1 MASDGAGNCAPI
13 PGNSIANPIPI
24 VPNPGGTG
32 CAVETVFNTNQEYTK
47 SYLATVCRS
56 GTTLGKDKF
65 YSWTANEDTL
75 FFIPGSGQPGFV
87 VRDAV
92 TGEEIVG
99 ACRVSGPTSGVRLS
113 GWTIGQNLIIQVYDF
128 YTADVEVGF
137 CLAEFA
143 ESAGD
148 TFETAVPAIVGAPGS
163 GCAVPQ
169 AFSWGTGYSESGLD
183 STCADADSDIDKFF
197 TWTSTTNALLFTP
210 GATGIPGIA
219 IYTPAMEEITCL
231 SLFSSGVV
239 TGWTAGDDLVIQI
252 FGNGGD
258 VEFCLEEN
266 TFVPGPTFTLTPTC
280 GGFLIDNGEAL
291 SYANDSQDTYL
302 IDGGESVP
310 TINFTE
316 FSVEAG
322 WDFMQIFDG
331 PDTDSPEITEGGD
344 GQSATQYGFDAFTG
358 TSLNGASIS
367 ATGSTLTVF
376 FYSDF
381 TGTDAGFLGSI
392 TCVNPLTGET
402 TGEQPTVTRISSNR
416 KAIRQL
422 TDEQRE
428 IKRRGSLNLP
438 LNPDLE
444 K

>member
-1 MASDGAGNCAPI
+1 L
-13 PGNSIANPIPI
+13 PG
-24 VPNPGGTG
+24 V
-32 CAVETVFNTNQEYTK
+32 
-47 SYLATVCRS
+47 
-56 GTTLGKDKF
+56 
-65 YSWTANEDTL
+65 
-75 FFIPGSGQPGFV
+75 V
-87 VRDAV
+87 VRDAA
-92 TGEEIVG
+92 TGEDIVG
-99 ACRVSGPTSGVRLS
+99 ACLGSGTPGGLIS

-169 AFSWGTGYSESGLD
+169 AFSFGTGYSESGLD
-183 STCADADSDIDKFF
+183 STCADAGTDIDKFF

-291 SYANDSQDTYL
+291 SYANNSQDTYL